1 MIGCAG
7 CSLVFL
13 NHFLLSWDISYVRLH
28 CGTVSVCR
36 LLLGEF
42 LLALSGTG
50 TTSLLGCSEM

>member
-7 CSLVFL
+7 HNLLFL
-13 NHFLLSWDISYVRLH
+13 NCFLLSWDVSFVRLH

-50 TTSLLGCSEM
+50 TTSLVGCSEM